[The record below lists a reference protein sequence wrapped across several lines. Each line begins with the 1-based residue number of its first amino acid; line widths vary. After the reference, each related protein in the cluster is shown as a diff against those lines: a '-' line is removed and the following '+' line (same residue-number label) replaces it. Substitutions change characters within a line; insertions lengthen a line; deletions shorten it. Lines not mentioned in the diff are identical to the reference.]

1 MWEYVFSLWGMV
13 IIAIVCSTLGAAIAT
28 VAKEWR
34 KAREAELEA
43 SLKSELLQQGRSPE
57 EIERVL
63 KASGNAK

>member
-1 MWEYVFSLWGMV
+1 MWAYVFSLWGMV

-28 VAKEWR
+28 IAKEWR

-43 SLKSELLQQGRSPE
+43 SLKAELISQGRSPE

-63 KASGNAK
+63 KASSGAK